1 MLLLLLALIF
11 VPFVALAVAKK
22 IRPMNL
28 WAITGTSFGV
38 IVYPFLAATTIP
50 LMYGGKLGFAILTI
64 TNPFTILH
72 RLPGKVLFHLIN
84 EHAIRD
90 DINLLLFGLN
100 AVVWGVVYGCIGWY
114 IDRNSKGEK

>member
-1 MLLLLLALIF
+1 
-11 VPFVALAVAKK
+11 
-22 IRPMNL
+22 MNL